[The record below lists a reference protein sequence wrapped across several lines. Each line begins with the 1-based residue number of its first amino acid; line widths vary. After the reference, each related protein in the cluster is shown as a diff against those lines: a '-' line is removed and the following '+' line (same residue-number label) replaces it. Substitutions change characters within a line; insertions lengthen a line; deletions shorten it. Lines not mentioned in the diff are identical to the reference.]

1 MRKRSEHFGLKSAQ
15 GIERSKEV
23 KGRGET
29 VAADKE
35 LGRRTTIIPTM
46 SWPNFIFARSVLCL
60 FDIGYLNAV
69 LFYLIILFDSSSFLL
84 LFYLFHFFHFLS
96 GRKKYQPCSL

>member
-1 MRKRSEHFGLKSAQ
+1 MRKRSEHFGFKSAQ

-46 SWPNFIFARSVLCL
+46 SWPNFNFARSVLCL
-60 FDIGYLNAV
+60 FDIGYLDV
-69 LFYLIILFDSSSFLL
+69 VFYLIMLFDSCSILL
-84 LFYLFHFFHFLS
+84 LYYLFHFFHLLP